1 MSESVKLS
9 ADVDGKLVEESI
21 AVNIPKTWDFTNA
34 EKTEKISFMKSLKA
48 ADIEIGGRVTT
59 MRPWT
64 VQHQGCGEK
73 GVTVRI
79 SEEFFYNNNDNFDS
93 KLKGKMLSLEWLRY
107 KYGVFSEHGYSDDPL
122 YPLTSTTSPTVV
134 MSNLSTT
141 AQFRRLGRQKLW
153 SSYKTGFQIL

>member
-9 ADVDGKLVEESI
+9 ADVDGKLVEENI

-34 EKTEKISFMKSLKA
+34 EKTEKTSFMKSLKA
-48 ADIEIGGRVTT
+48 ADIEIGGEVTT

-93 KLKGKMLSLEWLRY
+93 KLKGGWDARSCGPAIKP
-107 KYGVFSEHGYSDDPL
+107 VFKSYEAKNLQELDWEPD
-122 YPLTSTTSPTVV
+122 STQCP
-134 MSNLSTT
+134 
-141 AQFRRLGRQKLW
+141 
-153 SSYKTGFQIL
+153 